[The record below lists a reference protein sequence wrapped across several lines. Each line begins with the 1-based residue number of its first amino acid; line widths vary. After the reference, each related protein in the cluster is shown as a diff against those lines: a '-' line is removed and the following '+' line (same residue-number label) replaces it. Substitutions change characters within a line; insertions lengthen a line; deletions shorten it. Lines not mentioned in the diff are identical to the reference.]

1 MKTTN
6 NTKLKGC
13 AETSVTSSYI
23 EINLHTL
30 HTICAVSAH
39 EISPANKPVKNYT
52 IRISTNGSTW
62 EDYKE
67 NGKVKIFQGYNEKTL
82 RRKHDLKATVTARY
96 LRFLPAGYQGHVC
109 MTTEIFGKEKI
120 AVKASSSTTSRAS
133 NTERTNT
140 PSATEAVTTEDSV
153 ITTIRGVSTTA
164 ETPTSSAA
172 ETVAAT
178 NDSGI
183 EVTYTPSRASTPAG
197 TNTSAADETTT
208 TEDNGKQQ
216 LYLLILIALSVI
228 VLVLFVIIGGLIW
241 QLRKGVRRNEDYITD
256 HDIPVPPVVRQES
269 EPIHYMEL
277 RPPEVQ
283 SPEPSAYAS
292 LQRRYSTPYYCNV
305 GFVREKTGN
314 DNDRIYENV
323 EAGGIGV

>member
-1 MKTTN
+1 M
-6 NTKLKGC
+6 
-13 AETSVTSSYI
+13 
-23 EINLHTL
+23 
-30 HTICAVSAH
+30 
-39 EISPANKPVKNYT
+39 
-52 IRISTNGSTW
+52 
-62 EDYKE
+62 
-67 NGKVKIFQGYNEKTL
+67 
-82 RRKHDLKATVTARY
+82 
-96 LRFLPAGYQGHVC
+96 
-109 MTTEIFGKEKI
+109 
-120 AVKASSSTTSRAS
+120 KASSSTTSRAS
-133 NTERTNT
+133 TTERTNT

-183 EVTYTPSRASTPAG
+183 ELTYTPSRASTPAG

-208 TEDNGKQQ
+208 SEDNGKQQ

-283 SPEPSAYAS
+283 SPELSAYAS

-305 GFVREKTGN
+305 GFAREKTGN
-314 DNDRIYENV
+314 DNDRNYENV